1 MFAEPP
7 PVQLTPAPVLVSE
20 RVWRGRDVLFGLG
33 GLLIGFL
40 VISTVLVA
48 IVQLSGLDD
57 RQVDAARFIV
67 TIFWEASFAA
77 VVLALALRRGATL
90 HSLGFRKPQ
99 RWGPLPII
107 IVAAYGTLL
116 CYGLIIE
123 LLKRLGIDVGWFEG
137 GNQIDIAEGDSAF
150 PLPVM
155 LFILGLAVVVA
166 APLAEELFFRGL
178 VYRAL
183 SETWSPF
190 LALFVSGLLFGAFHL
205 NLAVLIP
212 FTILG
217 MLLAWGFRASGSIWV
232 PIITHFT
239 INSVSF
245 TVTVIGVLN

>member
-1 MFAEPP
+1 M
-7 PVQLTPAPVLVSE
+7 
-20 RVWRGRDVLFGLG
+20 LFGFG
-33 GLLIGFL
+33 GLVLSFVFVSAILIAVVSFTALDQREMDSVGL
-40 VISTVLVA
+40 V
-48 IVQLSGLDD
+48 
-57 RQVDAARFIV
+57 V
-67 TIFWEASFAA
+67 TLLWEASFAA
-77 VVLALALRRGATL
+77 IVLLLAVRRGATFRM
-90 HSLGFRKPQ
+90 LGFRRPE
-99 RWGPLPII
+99 RWGPLPIS
-107 IVAAYGTLL
+107 IVASYGFLL
-116 CYGLIIE
+116 GYGLFIQ
-123 LLKRLGIDVGWFEG
+123 LLKELGVDVGWFEG
-137 GNQIDIAEGDSAF
+137 GNQIDIAEGDSAV
-150 PLPVM
+150 PLI
-155 LFILGLAVVVA
+155 LALAILGLAVTVA

-205 NLAVLIP
+205 NLSVLIP

>member
-1 MFAEPP
+1 M
-7 PVQLTPAPVLVSE
+7 
-20 RVWRGRDVLFGLG
+20 LFGFA
-33 GLLIGFL
+33 GLVFTFV
-40 VISTVLVA
+40 VISALLVATVL
-48 IVQLSGLDD
+48 ITDFD
-57 RQVDAARFIV
+57 ERQTDAAGLVV
-67 TIFWEASFAA
+67 TIFWEASFAG

-90 HSLGFRKPQ
+90 RSLGFRRPQ
-99 RWGPLPII
+99 RWGPLPILV
-107 IVAAYGTLL
+107 VASYGSLL
-116 CYGLIIE
+116 GYGILIE
-123 LLKRLGIDVGWFEG
+123 ALRQLGVDVSWLEG

-155 LFILGLAVVVA
+155 LVIVFLAVTIT

-183 SETWSPF
+183 GEIWSPP
-190 LALFVSGLLFGAFHL
+190 LAIFVSGFLFGAFHL
-205 NLAVLIP
+205 NIAVLIP

-232 PIITHFT
+232 PIAAHFT

>member
-1 MFAEPP
+1 M
-7 PVQLTPAPVLVSE
+7 
-20 RVWRGRDVLFGLG
+20 LFGFG
-33 GLLIGFL
+33 GLILGFL
-40 VISTVLVA
+40 LISVGLVA
-48 IVQLSGLDD
+48 IALIAELEDP
-57 RQVDAARFIV
+57 QVRAAGFIV

-77 VVLALALRRGATL
+77 VVLALADRRGATL
-90 HSLGFRKPQ
+90 RTLGFRKPE

-107 IVAAYGTLL
+107 VVASYGSLL
-116 CYGLIIE
+116 GYGLLIE
-123 LLKRLGIDVGWFEG
+123 LLKQLGVDVGWFDG
-137 GNQIDIAEGDSAF
+137 GNQIDITEDDSAF

-155 LFILGLAVVVA
+155 LLILGLAVTIA

-190 LALFVSGLLFGAFHL
+190 LAIFVSGLLFGAFHF
-205 NLAVLIP
+205 NLGVLIP

-232 PIITHFT
+232 PIAAHFT

-245 TVTVIGVLN
+245 TVTVIGALN